1 MALKFLSISQP
12 MMHKFYNSLCPSP
25 SSHDNLNKMNV
36 YKNPDD
42 IQVCSKYN
50 SIISKHC
57 CFGSAITW
65 LQINKTSQVG
75 GVLESSGHPLDVG
88 HYKSHIDYLR
98 LTLG

>member
-1 MALKFLSISQP
+1 MPITIKL
-12 MMHKFYNSLCPSP
+12 
-25 SSHDNLNKMNV
+25 SHDNLTKMKV

-65 LQINKTSQVG
+65 LQINKTSQEG